1 LQWDAN
7 GPMLGRYD
15 TGTVVTSGSDRVT
28 DTKIMTTDQG
38 KSVLGTGIP
47 PGTFVG
53 TVTAGASF
61 LLSSSATSQ
70 VNVSATGNGNGTVV
84 IAPPNPPDN
93 DTHTLYDTS
102 GTPYV
107 GENTAVTTGE
117 IPTPVTNFNWVD
129 YSINGSGGTLL
140 TLPAGTYNAGIACVT
155 DIGTTDRFWNSQ
167 LTFKASGDPNGES
180 WTINPVL
187 TCTGGSGTGTL
198 SPGLTA
204 TPTQQ
209 TISGTD
215 NLTGCS
221 GSGTI
226 TGGTVTTS
234 RLKTL
239 ATGNPPQQASCAEL
253 NTPPPKGTVVAS
265 GTGSILWSD
274 GSTSAGSI
282 KLKSTGA
289 VGTET
294 ETIKITSGQF
304 FVAGHITKAKGTIS
318 FHPATGQNCPTLTQ
332 VNATNATTTITET

>member
-1 LQWDAN
+1 MPGGLTWDAN
-7 GPMLGRYD
+7 GP
-15 TGTVVTSGSDRVT
+15 
-28 DTKIMTTDQG
+28 
-38 KSVLGTGIP
+38 VLP
-47 PGTFVG
+47 LP
-53 TVTAGASF
+53 A
-61 LLSSSATSQ
+61 
-70 VNVSATGNGNGTVV
+70 
-84 IAPPNPPDN
+84 PDN
-93 DTHTLYDTS
+93 DTHTLYDTT

-107 GENTAVTTGE
+107 GENTAINTGQ

-140 TLPAGTYNAGIACVT
+140 TLPAGTYNVGIACVT
-155 DIGTTDRFWNSQ
+155 DTSTTDRFWNSQ
-167 LTFKASGDPNGES
+167 LTFKASTDPNGES
-180 WTINPVL
+180 WTVNPLL

-226 TGGTVTTS
+226 TGGTVTTTS
-234 RLKTL
+234 LKTL
-239 ATGNPPQQASCAEL
+239 PTGNPPHQASCTEL
-253 NTPPPKGTVVAS
+253 KTPPPKGTVVAS
-265 GTGSILWSD
+265 GTVSIRWSD

-304 FVAGHITKAKGTIS
+304 FLAGHVTKVKGTIS
-318 FHPATGQNCPTLTQ
+318 FQAATGQTCPTLSQ
-332 VNATNATTTITET
+332 VNVTNATTSITET